1 MKKIS
6 TNQSIKLLYPCKA
19 DSTARTA
26 GIMKKG
32 LGQMDKPAEGVE
44 NE

>member
-19 DSTARTA
+19 DSTASTEALR
-26 GIMKKG
+26 KKDW
-32 LGQMDKPAEGVE
+32 GQIDIPTEGAE